1 MDRLIALLDVQR
13 LATEAVAF
21 IPGFFIALVIVAL
34 FWAGYRVTRGP
45 LRKALERLGLAPP
58 LVVLL
63 VDTVYRL
70 AVFVFALVMAADQVG
85 INVGAALAGIGVVG
99 IAIGF
104 AAQDSLAN
112 IIAGFL
118 IFIDKPFEVGD
129 WITVADRY
137 GMVNDITM
145 RTTRIRS
152 NQNTYIVIPN
162 KTIIDVVLVNHSKHG
177 ATRVDVPIGIAYK
190 ENIPVARE
198 VVLDAV
204 REIDGVA
211 AEPPPDVVVTALGD
225 SSVNMNVRVWI
236 NDASREQPVYFR
248 VIEASKLALD
258 RAGIEI
264 PYHHLQL
271 FIENIQE
278 SVLKQAAA
286 YLSPQRQLG
295 SGGSV
300 EGGTG

>member
-1 MDRLIALLDVQR
+1 MDQIMEVLDVRR

-21 IPGFFIALVIVAL
+21 IPALLAALGIFVL
-34 FWAGYRVTRGP
+34 FWVGFRLTRTP
-45 LRKALERLGLAPP
+45 LRKALERFGLAGP
-58 LVVLL
+58 LVTML
-63 VDTVYRL
+63 VDTVYRV
-70 AVFVFALVMAADQVG
+70 AVLVFGLVMAADQVG

-99 IAIGF
+99 IAVGF

-145 RTTRIRS
+145 RSTRIRS

-162 KTIIDVVLVNHSKHG
+162 KTIIDAVLVNHSKHG
-177 ATRVDVPIGIAYK
+177 ETRVDIPIGIAYK
-190 ENIPVARE
+190 ENILAARE

-204 REIDGVA
+204 RELEGVA
-211 AEPPPDVVVTALGD
+211 AEPSPDLVVTALGD

-236 NDASREQPVYFR
+236 EDASHEQPVFFR
-248 VIEASKLALD
+248 VMEASKLALD
-258 RAGIEI
+258 RADIEI

-271 FIENIQE
+271 FIDNIEE
-278 SVLKQAAA
+278 SVFQRAAA
-286 YLSPQRQLG
+286 YLSPQKQLG
-295 SGGSV
+295 AGGSA
-300 EGGTG
+300 EGSAG